1 MDRFVLDLQHVD
13 SQLVATA
20 SYGDRTGSAYA
31 PLAYEERQALP
42 AVLKLLNAEAY
53 NPDDYSPDEDAS
65 LRERGL
71 VVLNAMDQA
80 TLADGLRRRV
90 GEQLM
95 ASLLPDDQQAGKVF
109 QHALEVV
116 GPNLPVEMRFDADDA
131 LVGAMPWELLRY
143 DDDFLFRGG
152 RGTLSRRLNYA
163 RPVGAWQP
171 QKVDQLRVL
180 MIAPRPRDVPA
191 LDDADLE
198 AMRSIDRLQLEFL
211 PRTTVFDFTTYLQTH
226 RGAAAPHIIH
236 FDGHGVYGRFCSG
249 CRMVSPHLATTCRN
263 KTCTRPMLEDRS
275 RGYLAWEG
283 PAGSVDF
290 VSAQDFADKLGMLM
304 GEPDPALRLVVVS
317 ACRSAVAASGG
328 SAFSGV
334 AQQLIKANVPA
345 VVAMQFEIRADQ
357 AATIAQMLY
366 RSLADGDSITRAL
379 AWARNGLREE
389 QQWYRPV
396 LYLRTADQVDGQL
409 FTFDKTPPPPKPPQ
423 PETRPTDDG
432 VQVEPF
438 AAGASD
444 DELIAALKRA
454 IDPLLTERSVARALT
469 PYVGDFQVCIEQLQA
484 MGDYKDIH
492 DALHQLYLFC
502 FVPLRSQLPDMIQD
516 QVVLSTMQ
524 REESDA
530 RKLVAGMQR
539 IAQRRATDE
548 DLDWVPKM
556 VGLEAELRGGLEA
569 VNPAAVRRAI
579 NRLARLFD
587 DQPTHVND
595 LLVHAAEGLR
605 LDKLREA
612 MATAQEIVCQT
623 LDAAEGSAVARGAVS
638 AGLLEKRLDT
648 LLLEHRRWQSL
659 DGDLRDV
666 RQLLL
671 DVADVDGFLA
681 EWPEVSVGLS
691 KLCDGRESDD
701 VASLKASCAQLDG
714 LVGVWRAPHSDD
726 AAATLRSAFRRCDTD
741 ANQRFFNVDSDVRA
755 LCNQLRPLGGLLDA
769 LVRGIA
775 RSIPVRP

>member
-1 MDRFVLDLQHVD
+1 MLDLQHVD

-20 SYGDRTGSAYA
+20 SYGDRQGSAYA
-31 PLAYEERQALP
+31 PLAYEERKALP

-53 NPDDYSPDEDAS
+53 DPADYSADEDAS

-71 VVLNAMDQA
+71 VVLNERQQP

-95 ASLLPDDQQAGKVF
+95 ACLLPDEQQAGKVF
-109 QHALEVV
+109 EHALEVV
-116 GPNLPVEMRFDADDA
+116 GPNLPVELRFDADDA

-143 DDDFLFRGG
+143 EDDFLFRGG

-163 RPVGAWQP
+163 RPLATWQP
-171 QKVDQLRVL
+171 QKVDKLRVL
-180 MIAPRPRDVPA
+180 MIAPRPRDVQA

-198 AMRSIDRLQLEFL
+198 AMRSIDRLDLEFL

-226 RGAAAPHIIH
+226 RGAAAPHIVH

-249 CRMVSPHLATTCRN
+249 CRMVSPQVATTCAN
-263 KTCTRPMLEDRS
+263 KACTRSMLDGRS

-283 PAGSVDF
+283 PAGSVDY

-345 VVAMQFEIRADQ
+345 VVAMQFEIRSDQ

-396 LYLRTADQVDGQL
+396 LYLRNADEVDGRL
-409 FTFDKTPPPPKPPQ
+409 FTFDKSAGKAQ
-423 PETRPTDDG
+423 PNNE
-432 VQVEPF
+432 VQID
-438 AAGASD
+438 AGASD

-454 IDPLLTERSVARALT
+454 VDPLLSERSVGRALR
-469 PYVGDFQVCIEQLQA
+469 PYVGDFQVCIDQLQA

-502 FVPLRSQLPDMIQD
+502 FVPLRSQLHEMIQD

-539 IAQRRATDE
+539 IAQRRVTDE

-556 VGLEAELRGGLEA
+556 VNLEAELRAGLEA
-569 VNPAAVRRAI
+569 VNPATVRRAI
-579 NRLARLFD
+579 DRLARLFE

-595 LLVHAAEGLR
+595 LLVHAAEALR

-612 MATAQEIVCQT
+612 MGVAQEIVRQS
-623 LDAAEGSAVARGAVS
+623 LDETEGSAVARGAL
-638 AGLLEKRLDT
+638 AAKRLEKRLEA

-671 DVADVDGFLA
+671 DVGDVDGFLA
-681 EWPEVSVGLS
+681 EWPEISAGLGR
-691 KLCDGRESDD
+691 LCEGRTSDD
-701 VASLKASCAQLDG
+701 VMSLKTSCAQLDA
-714 LVGVWRAPHSDD
+714 LVGVWRAPLSDD
-726 AAATLRSAFRRCDTD
+726 AAATLRGAYRRCDTD
-741 ANQRFFNVDSDVRA
+741 ANQRFFNVDSDVRT
-755 LCNQLRPLGGLLDA
+755 LCSQLRPLGGLLDA
-769 LVRGIA
+769 LVRGIT
-775 RSIPVRP
+775 RTNPVRP